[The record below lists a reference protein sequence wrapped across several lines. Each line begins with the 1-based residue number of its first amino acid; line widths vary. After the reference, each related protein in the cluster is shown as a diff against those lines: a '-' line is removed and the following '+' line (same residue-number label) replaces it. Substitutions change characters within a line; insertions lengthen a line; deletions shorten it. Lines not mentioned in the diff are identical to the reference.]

1 MEKRDREVSK
11 MNAKKIVLTGGGTAG
26 HVTPNLALVPRLQE
40 AGFQV
45 FYVGSKGG
53 MEEQLVKQ
61 AGLPYEGISSGKLR
75 RYLSKDNVTDVFR
88 VMKGIVEADQVLKK
102 IKPALVFSKGGFV
115 AVPVVLAAKKRGIP
129 VVAHESD
136 LTPGLANKIAM
147 PFAKAVCTTF
157 PETVAHIK
165 GGKGICTGTPIRQE
179 LFAGSRS
186 EGLRFLG
193 FTEEKPVLLVM
204 GGSMGSVK
212 INNCLRSV
220 LPHLLAHY
228 QIAHL
233 CGKGNL
239 DDRFASLVGYRQ
251 MEYLSDELPH
261 VFAACDGV
269 IARAGSN
276 SISEFL
282 ALQIPSL
289 LIPLS
294 AKASRGDQILNAKSF
309 EAQGFSLVLE
319 EEKMDGQS
327 LQAMTAQLFL
337 QAPTL
342 KQAMANSPQ
351 KDGVSAVM
359 AVLEET
365 LRKM

>member
-1 MEKRDREVSK
+1 M
-11 MNAKKIVLTGGGTAG
+11 KKKTIVLTGGGTAG
-26 HVTPNLALVPRLQE
+26 HVTPNLALVPSLQE
-40 AGFQV
+40 AGFTV
-45 FYVGSKGG
+45 YYVGSKGG
-53 MEEQLVKQ
+53 MEEQLVQ
-61 AGLPYEGISSGKLR
+61 QTGLPYEGISSGKLR
-75 RYLSKDNVTDVFR
+75 RYLSKDNVTDIFR
-88 VMKGIVEADQVLKK
+88 VMKGIAEADRVLKK
-102 IKPALVFSKGGFV
+102 IKPDLVFSKGGFV

-147 PFAKAVCTTF
+147 PFAQAVCTTF
-157 PETVAHIK
+157 PETVAFIK
-165 GGKGICTGTPIRQE
+165 GGKGICTGTPIRRE
-179 LFAGSRS
+179 LFEGKCD

-193 FTEEKPVLLVM
+193 FTKEKPVLLVM

-220 LPHLLAHY
+220 LPQLLEQY

-233 CGKGNL
+233 CGKGNV
-239 DDRFASLVGYRQ
+239 DARFASLSGYRQ
-251 MEYLSDELPH
+251 MEYISGELAH

-309 EAQGFSLVLE
+309 ASQGFSLVLE
-319 EEKMDGQS
+319 EEKMDGAS
-327 LQAMTAQLFL
+327 LQKMTSQLFL
-337 QAPTL
+337 KAPLL
-342 KQAMANSPQ
+342 KEAMANSPQ
-351 KDGVSAVM
+351 KDGVAAVM
-359 AVLEET
+359 AVIEKT